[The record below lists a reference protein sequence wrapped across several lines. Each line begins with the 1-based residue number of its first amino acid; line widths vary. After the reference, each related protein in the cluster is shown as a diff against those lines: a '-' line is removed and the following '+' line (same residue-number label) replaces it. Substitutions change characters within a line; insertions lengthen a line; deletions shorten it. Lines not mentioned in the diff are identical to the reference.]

1 MILDCVLDDVNSCAR
16 EILDC
21 YISLE
26 SVAFCLFV
34 FGFSRK
40 LNWVEKLKTLSHLSW
55 EIAHIKVQFFFIFL
69 GYW

>member
-1 MILDCVLDDVNSCAR
+1 MILDCVLDDVNSCAM

-26 SVAFCLFV
+26 SVAFYLFV

-40 LNWVEKLKTLSHLSW
+40 LIKLARQTENSVSP
-55 EIAHIKVQFFFIFL
+55 EL
-69 GYW
+69 GDSS